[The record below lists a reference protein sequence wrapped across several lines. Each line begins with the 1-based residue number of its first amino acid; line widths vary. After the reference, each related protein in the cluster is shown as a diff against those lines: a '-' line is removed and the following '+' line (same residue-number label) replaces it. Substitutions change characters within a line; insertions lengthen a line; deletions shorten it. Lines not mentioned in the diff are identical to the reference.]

1 MSYEIIPIEEKHIP
15 AFREA
20 VGTVAKEGKY
30 LALMDTPSMEQ
41 VRSFIEEQL
50 RNKMPHYIAVT
61 EDTALSNDDA
71 ARQPRRSVQLAH
83 EPKDNNA
90 RSIVW
95 ESCKIVG
102 WCDIASFNRPA
113 FSHSGVLRMGILK
126 EYRGTGLGTKL
137 MQIVLDKGKQMGLTR
152 VELDVRDDNVNA
164 IKLYQ
169 KFGFE
174 IEGKKRNACRTD
186 GIYSNVL
193 TMGLLFD

>member
-1 MSYEIIPIEEKHIP
+1 MNDYQIIPIEEKHIE

-61 EDTALSNDDA
+61 EDSTISNDDA
-71 ARQPRRSVQLAH
+71 VMY
-83 EPKDNNA
+83 
-90 RSIVW
+90 
-95 ESCKIVG
+95 KIVG

-152 VELDVRDDNVNA
+152 VELDVREDNVNA

>member
-1 MSYEIIPIEEKHIP
+1 MSDYQIIPIEEKHIE

-41 VRSFIEEQL
+41 VRTFIEEQL

-61 EDTALSNDDA
+61 GD
-71 ARQPRRSVQLAH
+71 
-83 EPKDNNA
+83 
-90 RSIVW
+90 
-95 ESCKIVG
+95 KIVG

-113 FSHSGVLRMGILK
+113 FAHSGVLRMGILK

-137 MQIVLDKGKQMGLTR
+137 MQIVLDKGHEMGLTR
-152 VELDVRDDNVNA
+152 VELDVREDNVNA

>member
-1 MSYEIIPIEEKHIP
+1 MSYQIIPIEEKHIE
-15 AFREA
+15 AFRDA

-30 LALMDTPSMEQ
+30 LALMDTPSIEQ

-61 EDTALSNDDA
+61 GD
-71 ARQPRRSVQLAH
+71 
-83 EPKDNNA
+83 
-90 RSIVW
+90 
-95 ESCKIVG
+95 KIVG

-113 FSHSGVLRMGILK
+113 FAHSGVLRMGILK

-137 MQIVLDKGKQMGLTR
+137 MQIVLDEAKKMGITR
-152 VELDVRDDNVNA
+152 VELDVREDNSNA

-174 IEGKKRNACRTD
+174 IEGKKRNACKTD
-186 GIYSNVL
+186 GVYSNVL
-193 TMGLLFD
+193 TMGLLFDEK